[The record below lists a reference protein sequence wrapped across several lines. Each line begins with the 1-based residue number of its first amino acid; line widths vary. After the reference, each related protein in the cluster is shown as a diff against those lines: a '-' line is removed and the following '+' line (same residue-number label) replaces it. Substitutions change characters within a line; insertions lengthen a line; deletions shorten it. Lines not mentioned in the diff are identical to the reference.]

1 MVCGER
7 DGARSSTARRT
18 SQASSAMSRL
28 LQPGQRFGPDL
39 RYQLD
44 GPLGTGGSGVV
55 HEVHD
60 RLLGCRLAGK
70 FVFPEVSGADAVLRR
85 EAQLLARLQH
95 ENIIS
100 ARGCGLIHDVPYLLM
115 DLLEGDTLAS
125 VLVAQKLSHARATRV
140 LVDVV
145 QGLEH
150 AHARGVLH
158 LDIKPGNV
166 FVQTNGRAKI
176 IDFGAGSVV
185 PTLAST
191 ADLEPVEPF
200 LKGTL
205 HYMAPE
211 QWAMSKPDVR
221 TDIWAAGMVLYE
233 MLRGMLPYGD
243 QPSCLRIMTA
253 EPEDSPC
260 STVGAR
266 LPPDI
271 RVVIGRTLAAD
282 PAHRFQTATEL
293 LSVLRRIQDA

>member
-1 MVCGER
+1 MGR
-7 DGARSSTARRT
+7 
-18 SQASSAMSRL
+18 
-28 LQPGQRFGPDL
+28 LQPGQRFGPEL

-44 GPLGTGGSGVV
+44 GPLGAGGSGVV

-60 RLLGCRLAGK
+60 RLLERRLAGK
-70 FVFPEVSGADAVLRR
+70 FVFPEVAGADAGLRK

-95 ENIIS
+95 ENIVS
-100 ARGCGLIHDVPYLLM
+100 AHGCGFVDDVPYLLM

-125 VLVAQKLSHARATRV
+125 VLVAKKLSHAQATRV

-158 LDIKPGNV
+158 LDIKPANV

-176 IDFGAGSVV
+176 IDFGAGSRV

-191 ADLEPVEPF
+191 ADSESVEPF

-211 QWAMSKPDVR
+211 QWAMSKPDER

-233 MLRGMLPYGD
+233 MLRGTLPYGD

-253 EPEDSPC
+253 EPDDIPR

-271 RVVIGRTLAAD
+271 GVVIGRTLAAD

-293 LSVLRRIQDA
+293 LCVLRRILDA